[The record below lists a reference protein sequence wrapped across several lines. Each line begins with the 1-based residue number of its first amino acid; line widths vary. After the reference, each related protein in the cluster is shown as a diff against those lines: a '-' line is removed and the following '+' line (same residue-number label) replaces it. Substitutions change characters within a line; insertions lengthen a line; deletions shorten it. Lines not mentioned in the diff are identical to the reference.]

1 MNEPKYLTY
10 YELNEIFQDIYTT
23 GWPAPKLSEEDEK
36 FAVLIQQ
43 ASMRK
48 NGLILPAINND

>member
-10 YELNEIFQDIYTT
+10 YELNEIFQDIYTS
-23 GWPAPKLSEEDEK
+23 GWPAPKLGEEDEK
-36 FAVLIQQ
+36 FAMLIQQ